1 MDDLRIPLQRPAPAS
16 DVAPID
22 GATSEARESGWGRV
36 LAVSSSRAALAV
48 VLGLLVWSV
57 LPLVVG
63 WTPRAIMSG
72 SMEPRIHV
80 GDVIVGRPVDPA
92 TLVKGQVVTVVDPDH
107 PAKTRTHR
115 LLRRDAQGR
124 LVLKGDANPQ
134 ADSTPVLPAKVLGLA
149 AIRVP
154 YVARPVYWMAE
165 RSFVPLGLTVLAL
178 VGLGLTAAQ
187 PLVLGSRT
195 PAADRDPDDTDGPQ
209 GPEGPG
215 EPGTDADDV
224 EPDAGLGILDP
235 EPQTVPV
242 TTLAG
247 AGPAGPFGALGA
259 LGVPTSRRRCVLPL
273 LGAAV
278 TALLVVGVA
287 PTQAAYAR
295 STGSAQNSWGAA
307 VDFRPYRTAVLADSP
322 YLYWRLA
329 ETSGTAVRD
338 ETSAGRG
345 GTVYN
350 TGYSWGQPGAL
361 PSEAGE
367 RSLALTTGLV
377 TANASVAGPTA
388 FSVEAWIRTTTTS
401 GGRVLG
407 FGDAGTNIASTAVDR
422 QLYVGTNGKVYF
434 GVGTSKT
441 VVASNA
447 ALNDGRWHHVVG
459 TFANGTGGMLLYV
472 DGVRQTATGTATPA
486 AGTGYW
492 RAGAEVLSTWTQGP
506 DNYYD
511 GSLEELAVYTT
522 TLSATRVKAHYD
534 AGVTP

>member
-1 MDDLRIPLQRPAPAS
+1 MDDLRIPLQRPAPAW
-16 DVAPID
+16 DAAPID
-22 GATSEARESGWGRV
+22 GAASGALESGWGRV
-36 LAVSSSRAALAV
+36 LAVSSSRAALAA

-80 GDVIVGRPVDPA
+80 GDVVVGRPVDPA

-107 PAKTRTHR
+107 PGRTRTHR

-134 ADSTPVLPAKVLGLA
+134 ADSTPVLPAKVLGIG

-154 YVARPVYWMAE
+154 YVARPVYWVAE
-165 RSFVPLGLTVLAL
+165 RAVVPLGLTLLAL

-187 PLVLGSRT
+187 PLTLGSRS
-195 PAADRDPDDTDGPQ
+195 PRADRGPDRPDGPDSPG
-209 GPEGPG
+209 GPDGPG
-215 EPGTDADDV
+215 ASGAPDAGT
-224 EPDAGLGILDP
+224 EPDAGLDVLDP
-235 EPQTVPV
+235 HPQAVPV
-242 TTLAG
+242 AVVTRLATT
-247 AGPAGPFGALGA
+247 PAPRT
-259 LGVPTSRRRCVLPL
+259 VRRRLVLPL
-273 LGAAV
+273 LVASV

-295 STGSAQNSWGAA
+295 TTGTTQNSWGSA

-322 YLYWRLA
+322 HLFWRLG

-338 ETSAGRG
+338 ETAAARG

-350 TGYSWGQPGAL
+350 SGYAWGQPGAL
-361 PSEAGE
+361 PSEAGT
-367 RSLALTTGLV
+367 RSLALTAGLL
-377 TANASVAGPTA
+377 TANTSVTGPA
-388 FSVEAWIRTTTTS
+388 VFSVEAWIRTTTTS
-401 GGRVLG
+401 GGRILG
-407 FGDAGTNIASTAVDR
+407 FGDAGASTASTTVDR

-459 TFANGTGGMLLYV
+459 TYATGAGGMLLYV
-472 DGVRQTATGTATPA
+472 DGVRQAATGTATPA
-486 AGTGYW
+486 TGTGYW
-492 RAGAEVLSTWTQGP
+492 RAGAEVLSTWTMGP

-522 TLSATRVKAHYD
+522 TLSAARVKAHYD